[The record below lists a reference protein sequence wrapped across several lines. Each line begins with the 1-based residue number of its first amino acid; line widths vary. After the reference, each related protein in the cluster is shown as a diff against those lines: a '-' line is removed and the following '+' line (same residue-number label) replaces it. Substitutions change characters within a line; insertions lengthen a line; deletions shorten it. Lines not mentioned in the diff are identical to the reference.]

1 MSLKISCP
9 HCSSRSKISKPYP
22 QPGMQLSCPACG
34 QKMTITYPEGVIEKI
49 RKTGAMLND
58 GSSEDFN
65 IELIS
70 QNHRKNLKKKE
81 QKIHKY
87 KTE

>member
-65 IELIS
+65 IKLIS
-70 QNHRKNLKKKE
+70 PP
-81 QKIHKY
+81 Y
-87 KTE
+87 